1 MQISVKN
8 PKGKIIIIEVEPSD
22 LIEDVKLL
30 LEQYGFEVNKAT
42 IYDGSTLLYTVCEQ
56 GYAKIVTMLL
66 AQDGIDVNKARTTD
80 GATPLYS
87 ACYEGHSE
95 VVKLLLAQDGID
107 VNKAETDLGFT
118 PLCMACLSGNTEI
131 SKLLLEQDGIEVNK
145 ATTDNGSTPL
155 YIACQEG
162 YTQIVKLLL
171 AQDGIEVNNAMT
183 DDGSTPLHMACQE
196 GHTEIVKLML
206 AHNGIEVNKATTDDG
221 STPLFMACQEGHTEI
236 VKRLLAHNGI
246 EVNKATTDDG
256 YTPLHAAVRSEKPL
270 VAQLL
275 VLYGASLTTLTY
287 DGDSPAQDAMT
298 YHQQELAEWLT
309 TVAGRSQPRVA
320 AGNWFHK
327 EATIMLRQG
336 EINPDTLP
344 FPEILAAIAKP
355 IADTTL
361 FSWSN
366 APPVC
371 KRNSKLVID
380 ATRGWHRTTHWLHH
394 VGVQKAVFTVLVVA
408 KQLQEKDAKQLQ
420 EKDANQLFPF
430 LPPEIWFYIMRF
442 FLRSWWAVNEM

>member
-118 PLCMACLSGNTEI
+118 PLCLACLSGNTEI

-171 AQDGIEVNNAMT
+171 AQDGIEVNKAMT

-221 STPLFMACQEGHTEI
+221 S
-236 VKRLLAHNGI
+236 
-246 EVNKATTDDG
+246 
-256 YTPLHAAVRSEKPL
+256 TPLHAAVRSEKPL

>member
-1 MQISVKN
+1 MS
-8 PKGKIIIIEVEPSD
+8 GKKTPNCS
-22 LIEDVKLL
+22 KSL
-30 LEQYGFEVNKAT
+30 LEE
-42 IYDGSTLLYTVCEQ
+42 CENDCF
-56 GYAKIVTMLL
+56 K
-66 AQDGIDVNKARTTD
+66 N
-80 GATPLYS
+80 
-87 ACYEGHSE
+87 
-95 VVKLLLAQDGID
+95 VKLLLAQDGID
-107 VNKAETDLGFT
+107 VNKAETVLGFT
-118 PLCMACLSGNTEI
+118 PLCMACLNGNTEI
-131 SKLLLEQDGIEVNK
+131 AKLLLEQDGIEVNK
-145 ATTDNGSTPL
+145 A
-155 YIACQEG
+155 
-162 YTQIVKLLL
+162 
-171 AQDGIEVNNAMT
+171 MT
-183 DDGSTPLHMACQE
+183 DDGSTPLFVACKE
-196 GHTEIVKLML
+196 GY
-206 AHNGIEVNKATTDDG
+206 
-221 STPLFMACQEGHTEI
+221 SEI

-256 YTPLHAAVRSEKPL
+256 TTPLYIACQEVHTEIVKLLLAHNGIEVNKATTDDGSTPLHAAVRSEKPL

-327 EATIMLRQG
+327 KATIMLRKG

-408 KQLQEKDAKQLQ
+408 KQLQEKDA
-420 EKDANQLFPF
+420 NQLFPF